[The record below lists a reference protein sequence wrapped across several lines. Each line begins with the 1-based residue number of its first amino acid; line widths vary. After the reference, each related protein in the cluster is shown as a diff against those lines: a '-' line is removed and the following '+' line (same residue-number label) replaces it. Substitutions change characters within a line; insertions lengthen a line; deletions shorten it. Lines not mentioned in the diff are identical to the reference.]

1 LTSARDNGVVEIR
14 HQEHGENRCEEEGQT
29 DILVVKIDT
38 RMSEERGDYGV
49 SATRHS
55 DIEWS
60 TTKHLEV
67 TTQAG
72 WQPVFKIMQKTR
84 DSYIRE
90 VWLNFR
96 IGKNRMKRRFVA
108 VLARDV
114 QGGVALGLKPFPQV
128 LGVILTANATV
139 EQARHL
145 SVH

>member
-1 LTSARDNGVVEIR
+1 MEYDQAPGGNDSGGLATSFQNNA
-14 HQEHGENRCEEEGQT
+14 
-29 DILVVKIDT
+29 K
-38 RMSEERGDYGV
+38 
-49 SATRHS
+49 
-55 DIEWS
+55 
-60 TTKHLEV
+60 
-67 TTQAG
+67 
-72 WQPVFKIMQKTR
+72 KTR